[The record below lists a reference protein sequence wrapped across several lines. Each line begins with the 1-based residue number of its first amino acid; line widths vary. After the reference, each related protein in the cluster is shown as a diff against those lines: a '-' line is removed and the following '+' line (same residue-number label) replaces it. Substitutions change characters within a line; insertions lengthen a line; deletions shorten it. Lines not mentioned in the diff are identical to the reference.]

1 MCEWTLNDISSFLFS
16 ADSGMGKTTA
26 LKHVALTWA
35 GNSDGELRDKFQVA
49 FHVALKHVKAN
60 NHLEEIIIA
69 QHSGLKT
76 NKVEPAEIKSIL
88 EDSNTKILL
97 LIDGHDQYKTGCNT
111 QIDEA
116 IKKESLWNS
125 WMILSSRETDDIR
138 KLKKYMNVE
147 LEIKGFNWKGL
158 WKYVT
163 CSLCDETKMEEFKSQ
178 ARRAGLMSE
187 SISPRAGGYEI
198 LLIPIILNI
207 LCVLFKSSQA
217 LPKTKTT
224 VLKAVINR
232 CIDRETI
239 RAKGQKAVDR
249 TRRAFHKLGEL
260 AWQGLC
266 KPGRNLNFMKVFK
279 SLYGHRLLL
288 PVQTSSKLNKII
300 TIYFRVK

>member
-1 MCEWTLNDISSFLFS
+1 
-16 ADSGMGKTTA
+16 MGKTTA

-35 GNSDGELRDKFQVA
+35 GDDDSELRDKFQIA

-60 NHLEEIIIA
+60 NRLEGIIIA
-69 QHSGLKT
+69 QHSGLKA

-88 EDSNTKILL
+88 EDSNTKVLL
-97 LIDGHDQYKTGCNT
+97 LIDGHDEYKTGCNT
-111 QIDEA
+111 DIDEA
-116 IKKESLWNS
+116 IKKESLWSS

-138 KLKKYMNVE
+138 KLKKYMNGE
-147 LEIKGFNWKGL
+147 LEIKGFDWKGL
-158 WKYVT
+158 WEYVT

-178 ARRAGLMSE
+178 AKRVDLMSE

-198 LLIPIILNI
+198 LLIPIIPYI

-224 VLKAVINR
+224 VLKAVIDR

-239 RAKGQKAVDR
+239 RAKGHKAVDR

-266 KPGRNLNFMKVFK
+266 EPGRNPNFMKVFK
-279 SLYGHRLLL
+279 SL
-288 PVQTSSKLNKII
+288 
-300 TIYFRVK
+300 

>member
-1 MCEWTLNDISSFLFS
+1 
-16 ADSGMGKTTA
+16 MGKTTA

-35 GNSDGELRDKFQVA
+35 VDGDNKLREKFQTA
-49 FHVALKHVKAN
+49 FHIAFKHVKADN
-60 NHLEEIIIA
+60 PLEEIVIS
-69 QHSGLKT
+69 QHSGLKA

-88 EDSNTKILL
+88 EDSNSKVLL
-97 LIDGHDQYKTGCNT
+97 LIDGHDEYKTGRNT
-111 QIDEA
+111 DIDEA

-125 WMILSSRETDDIR
+125 WMILSSRDTDDIR

-147 LEIKGFNWKGL
+147 VGIKGFDWKGL
-158 WKYVT
+158 WDYVT
-163 CSLCDETKMEEFKSQ
+163 CSLCDESKVEEFRSE
-178 ARRAGLMSE
+178 ARRASLMSE

-224 VLKAVINR
+224 VLKAVIDR

-239 RAKGQKAVDR
+239 RAKGQKAVD
-249 TRRAFHKLGEL
+249 TARRAFHKLGEL

-266 KPGRNLNFMKVFK
+266 EPEKNLNFIKVFK
-279 SLYGHRLLL
+279 FQYSNQPVLLVRL
-288 PVQTSSKLNKII
+288 SSE
-300 TIYFRVK
+300 